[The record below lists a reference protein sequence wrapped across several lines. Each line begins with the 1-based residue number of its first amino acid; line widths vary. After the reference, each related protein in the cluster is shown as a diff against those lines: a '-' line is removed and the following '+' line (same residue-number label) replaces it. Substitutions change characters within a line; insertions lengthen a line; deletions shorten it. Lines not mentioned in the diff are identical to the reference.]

1 MKGISSCFKHK
12 LCLVVCLLV
21 CMANR
26 HYAQCTGCTTVI
38 TSNSST
44 NYTVNAGAVL
54 CINAGVVH
62 TGTIRLNGGS
72 VCNNGTVTAIT
83 FLSGTFDNYNTLL
96 ASTSLTANITST
108 TTINCYPLSTFT
120 TSGSLS
126 MQASAVTVPMTINI
140 LKGAQFR
147 LGGSLTHSR
156 GRMTINVG
164 VTGSNPT
171 GAQTL
176 LNIGGNASASFA
188 ELTLINEARSL
199 VNIDGSFA
207 LNNTYNK
214 TLTNRGTFNITSF
227 FNMAGNASGNGVV
240 TVNNTGNFSVGD
252 FLTAAVSNA
261 TVNIINDG
269 VFTVN
274 SSLTLGAANHTFVNH
289 SIVRVNFDVI
299 LSAGSLTNNKSL
311 TVRDLDVRAA
321 QATNNGELRI
331 SRNLLANTSTG
342 TVNNNAFIDIF
353 GKLSN
358 RARLNLAA
366 KSLIRTDSCIN
377 TTSTATIIGAP
388 SAGTG
393 FADYARLVIKGGSRT
408 DGYIQNYVLV
418 HDLTLVSTASN
429 VNLGFD
435 QVTNP
440 SRIAN
445 TAVFA
450 ARGKTPVGSP
460 PVINCGAITAG
471 YVLQALAKPP
481 TICAGACTSL
491 EAHLYQ
497 IIPTGSSGQS
507 YLSEVDLVGFTWQPG
522 GLSGQYV
529 TVCPTSSTNYVV
541 SITYLGCVFTT
552 NVQVNIITSNIVVNT
567 GPTILLNSL
576 PSSPIVIPAFV
587 SGGAGALT
595 YNWSPVGN
603 LSSNTVLN
611 PILTFPT
618 TPSSYPL
625 SYNLNVIDAQGCT
638 GSSNLN
644 VYYLPSIPNKEHYAI
659 LNRELD
665 AGYYNTVL
673 NGTNKT
679 LFFMF
684 EEEYKNTLGGTLS
697 YTVLDNDNLVY
708 TTIPSMVK
716 KIGDNR
722 FALNVS
728 AISPALVVGQ
738 YYKLIVKN
746 EKEEIWQGRFK
757 VN

>member
-1 MKGISSCFKHK
+1 MKEIRLCFKHK

-62 TGTIRLNGGS
+62 TGTIRLNGGR
-72 VCNNGTVTAIT
+72 VCNNGTITAIT
-83 FLSGTFDNYNTLL
+83 FLSGTFDNYNTLR

-126 MQASAVTVPMTINI
+126 MLASAITVPMTINI
-140 LKGAQFR
+140 LRGAQFR
-147 LGGSLTHSR
+147 LGGNLTHSR
-156 GRMTINVG
+156 GIMTVNVG

-188 ELTLINEARSL
+188 EFTLINEARSL
-199 VNIDGSFA
+199 VNIDGSLA

-261 TVNIINDG
+261 TVNISNDG

-274 SSLTLGAANHTFVNH
+274 SSLTLGAVNHTFINRNVV
-289 SIVRVNFDVI
+289 SVNFDVI
-299 LSAGSLTNNKSL
+299 LTAGSLTNNKSL

-321 QATNNGELRI
+321 QATNNGELRVN
-331 SRNLLANTSTG
+331 RNLLANTSTG
-342 TVNNNAFIDIF
+342 IVNNNAFIDIF

-408 DGYIQNYVLV
+408 DGYIQNFLLV
-418 HDLTLVSTASN
+418 HDLTLVSNASN

-450 ARGKTPVGSP
+450 AKGKTPGGSP
-460 PVINCGAITAG
+460 PLIDCAAITAG
-471 YVLQALAKPP
+471 YVLQAMAKAP
-481 TICAGACTSL
+481 TVCAGACTDLLASL
-491 EAHLYQ
+491 YLIVPVGLGQTALVEQ
-497 IIPTGSSGQS
+497 DVSG
-507 YLSEVDLVGFTWQPG
+507 FIWQPG
-522 GLSGQYV
+522 NLSGQLV
-529 TVCPTSSTNYVV
+529 NVCPTVNTTYTASVN
-541 SITYLGCVFTT
+541 YLGCTFTATASVVVTTISVVANPNSVTFAPSGVVTLNGSASQGNAPYSYNWQPNYGFVSPFT
-552 NVQVNIITSNIVVNT
+552 NTSANTQVNIDAS
-567 GPTILLNSL
+567 
-576 PSSPIVIPAFV
+576 
-587 SGGAGALT
+587 LT
-595 YNWSPVGN
+595 YTLTATDAVGCVG
-603 LSSNTVLN
+603 SATVEVLAM
-611 PILTFPT
+611 PYVVLRKIL
-618 TPSSYPL
+618 
-625 SYNLNVIDAQGCT
+625 DG
-638 GSSNLN
+638 
-644 VYYLPSIPNKEHYAI
+644 
-659 LNRELD
+659 
-665 AGYYNTVL
+665 GYYNV
-673 NGTNKT
+673 GTNN
-679 LFFMF
+679 LLCFVF
-684 EEEYKNTLGGTLS
+684 EGEYNSTNLDYRIWDYSHSLVSSCNSLS
-697 YTVLDNDNLVY
+697 
-708 TTIPSMVK
+708 K
-716 KIGDNR
+716 KPGDNR
-722 FALNVS
+722 CVINLTNCSTTTIGSFYTLEV
-728 AISPALVVGQ
+728 I
-738 YYKLIVKN
+738 N
-746 EKEEIWQGRFK
+746 EKKEKFYLRFK
-757 VN
+757 R